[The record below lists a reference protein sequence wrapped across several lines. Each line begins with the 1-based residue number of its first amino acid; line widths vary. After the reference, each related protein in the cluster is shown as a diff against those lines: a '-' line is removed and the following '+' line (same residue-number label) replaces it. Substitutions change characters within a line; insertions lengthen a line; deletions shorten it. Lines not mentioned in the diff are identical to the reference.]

1 MKISG
6 KMQMQVKYCSK
17 FSEIISDVS
26 LATGIQFFQLEYDIE
41 YWVSLD
47 DNIYSIEDPI
57 IRNSSL

>member
-1 MKISG
+1 
-6 KMQMQVKYCSK
+6 MQMQVKYCSK